1 LHDIIL
7 GKRAGSYLVI
17 KEFIETNKGKRI
29 FLEHEVKM
37 LLQNMGLTVPHGI
50 FIRKDEPISA
60 HGLNYPLVV
69 KVSSTAIAS
78 KSDVH
83 GIRSGINS
91 ANDLKKSVEDLR
103 QIENAEGVLIE
114 ETAPA
119 GVEVIVGGVTD
130 KQFGPIVMFGLGG
143 IFVELFKDIA
153 FGLAPMT
160 EGEAQRLIR
169 QVKGY
174 RLLEEYRGRPPI
186 DIQALLRVILA
197 VADIMSSGLV
207 SEIDLN
213 PVTLYATG
221 AVVLDAKISL

>member
-1 LHDIIL
+1 M
-7 GKRAGSYLVI
+7 I
-17 KEFIETNKGKRI
+17 KAFIEKNRGKRI

-37 LLQNMGLTVPHGI
+37 LLKNMGLTVPHSI

-83 GIRSGINS
+83 GIRIGINS

-197 VADIMSSGLV
+197 VADIMSSGLI

-213 PVTLYATG
+213 PVILYATG
-221 AVVLDAKISL
+221 AVVLDAKMSL